1 MQAEKKKEGEKVVAA
16 EKNFENRVKKFLKE
30 QGCYF
35 IKYWGGAAYTKS
47 GVPDLLVCC
56 NGHFVGIEVKAEKGK
71 PSELQ
76 IYNLREIDKAGGY
89 GVLLYPEDF
98 EQFKVFIEYLN
109 KLTIKYAAEWVYK
122 GLKSKWK
129 HFENKFNQRKE

>member
-1 MQAEKKKEGEKVVAA
+1 MAA

-35 IKYWGGAAYTKS
+35 IKYWGGGTYTKS
-47 GVPDLLVCC
+47 GISDLIVCC

-89 GVLLYPEDF
+89 GILLYPKDF
-98 EQFKVFIEYLN
+98 EQFKQFIGYLN
-109 KLTIKYAAEWVYK
+109 KPMMTYAADKVYK
-122 GLKSKWK
+122 VMKSEWK
-129 HFENKFNQRKE
+129 HFENIFNQRKE